1 MECRPRGRW
10 VIDDE
15 LLQELL
21 AKATGLY
28 NSGEYRAAID
38 AWKEAL
44 GVDPSSQ
51 KAQEGIQMA
60 TLLLGDWEP
69 AAAIAE
75 TPGGSTPPTSASR
88 PADGA
93 PAVPKDLTPDQIAT
107 RLDEGA
113 TRVRTLLRQRRYSEA
128 VEGARSL
135 VPIDP
140 DSEEVQRLLEEAQQ
154 AFESAPFIEE
164 HLTLARELGAQER
177 LEEAEAECKKVFAL
191 DPTNPD
197 GHVLLMELRT
207 RRANE
212 MRSPSAP
219 RRDPEA
225 SGMTMRIDAT
235 QLKGIQRTP
244 GGAGQPRPTAPEP
257 VAPEAP
263 AAEPMAG
270 APGAAAAPPT
280 AETLPDELFDFDPS
294 ALDAAAKEPA
304 ANALPLSQPGPE
316 DDLLVQDPGG
326 DAGDPG
332 ADAAQAAA
340 DAATVAEAE
349 PADGAGP
356 ADNVEAGDSQE
367 PEQGAEPPADDVH
380 VIDDVE
386 DNYVDAA
393 TVVPPAVR
401 LVDRKGAQ
409 GPSVETLMDQLD
421 DLEKIPLAQPAA
433 KPPAATPKPS
443 TPAPGSWEQELTDLN
458 RKTGQHDLVGHNAAK
473 APTRKAEPDEDVDLS
488 ALLGGELG
496 DDPES
501 PAGAAHRGTEAADEE
516 APSIPLDMP
525 EPASAPADA
534 AGDHALDAMPDVDRE
549 PPAAA
554 ASEEPATPPAE
565 GRSRSNLPIYF
576 ALLGVLILAIGA
588 GVWWFFFQPR
598 AAAGQVP
605 PASTAPPPSSHNRT
619 PGSEDALP
627 TPMGSTSRQP
637 AQQHTAPTA
646 APAPGAGTTPAA
658 GGSTAGVP
666 PPATQGAPTTT
677 GTPAA
682 QGAVPAAA
690 APASAPGGRAASVA
704 AGAPTSASP
713 SAGSAPSAGATA
725 AGAAVPAPSA
735 PPAPRSLEEV
745 KRESARH
752 MAEGKRLMALEKWQE
767 AHAEFANVLA
777 LDPMSFESRELLD
790 KTQVKIDQDLKVK
803 KDLDEARHAFEDKDY
818 QGALWK
824 LYRLPHDP
832 RLGDIDLRIRN
843 AWFNWAVVGL
853 KGGDAVDAKQKLTE
867 VLQADP
873 GDADARKMMEV
884 AERYAARPKDR
895 TFYSFVDTLRFRT
908 FDQK

>member
-1 MECRPRGRW
+1 

-44 GVDPSSQ
+44 GVDSSSQ

-69 AAAIAE
+69 TAAIAAA
-75 TPGGSTPPTSASR
+75 PKGSTPPSAASR

-93 PAVPKDLTPDQIAT
+93 PAIPNDLTPDEIAT
-107 RLDEGA
+107 RLDQGA

-154 AFESAPFIEE
+154 AFEAAPFIEE
-164 HLTLARELGAQER
+164 HLTLARELAAQER

-212 MRSPSAP
+212 SRAQSSP
-219 RRDPEA
+219 RREPQA
-225 SGMTMRIDAT
+225 SASMTMRIDAT
-235 QLKGIQRTP
+235 QLKGMQRS
-244 GGAGQPRPTAPEP
+244 AAAAAQPAPRTPEP
-257 VAPEAP
+257 VAAVEPEPVVETAGDQMADQPAVAAP
-263 AAEPMAG
+263 SSAAEA
-270 APGAAAAPPT
+270 
-280 AETLPDELFDFDPS
+280 LPDELFDFDP
-294 ALDAAAKEPA
+294 AAIDATAHAPRA
-304 ANALPLSQPGPE
+304 DALPLSEPGAD
-316 DDLLVQDPGG
+316 DDLTVQGLDG
-326 DAGDPG
+326 DAGVPGPG
-332 ADAAQAAA
+332 ASDAAAAA
-340 DAATVAEAE
+340 TGDDTGSAEESGSA
-349 PADGAGP
+349 
-356 ADNVEAGDSQE
+356 
-367 PEQGAEPPADDVH
+367 ADDVH
-380 VIDDVE
+380 VIDDPE
-386 DNYVDAA
+386 DGYVDAA

-401 LVDRKGAQ
+401 LVDRKGAP
-409 GPSVETLMDQLD
+409 GPSVESLMGKLD
-421 DLEKIPLAQPAA
+421 DLEEVPLATRAAKPSGPAA
-433 KPPAATPKPS
+433 KPA

-458 RKTGQHDLVGHNAAK
+458 RKTGQHDIVGRSAAK
-473 APTRKAEPDEDVDLS
+473 SPGRKAEPEGDVDLS
-488 ALLGGELG
+488 ALLGDELG
-496 DDPES
+496 DAADAS
-501 PAGAAHRGTEAADEE
+501 SGAAHDGAETADDA
-516 APSIPLDMP
+516 APSIPLDLP
-525 EPASAPADA
+525 EPAPVDA
-534 AGDHALDAMPDVDRE
+534 AEDLELGAIPEVDAE
-549 PPAAA
+549 PPAVE
-554 ASEEPATPPAE
+554 ASAEPAPPPAE
-565 GRSRSNLPIYF
+565 GRSRANLPIYF

-605 PASTAPPPSSHNRT
+605 PASTAPPPSSHNRAPAT
-619 PGSEDALP
+619 GDALP
-627 TPMGSTSRQP
+627 TPIGSTSRQTT
-637 AQQHTAPTA
+637 QQH
-646 APAPGAGTTPAA
+646 
-658 GGSTAGVP
+658 V
-666 PPATQGAPTTT
+666 APTT
-677 GTPAA
+677 
-682 QGAVPAAA
+682 
-690 APASAPGGRAASVA
+690 APATAPA
-704 AGAPTSASP
+704 
-713 SAGSAPSAGATA
+713 AGSAPA
-725 AGAAVPAPSA
+725 AGASAAMAQPPAMPGAPPEPGTSTTPGMPLAPSA
-735 PPAPRSLEEV
+735 PAPSDAQGGHAAAPPASPAVAPAPTAPPPPRSLEEV

-752 MAEGKRLMALEKWQE
+752 MAEGKRLMTVEKWQE
-767 AHAEFANVLA
+767 AHAEFATVLA

-790 KTQVKIDQDLKVK
+790 KTQVKIDQDLKVR

-843 AWFNWAVVGL
+843 AWFNWAVVGM

-873 GDADARKMMEV
+873 VDGDAKKMMEV
-884 AERYAARPKDR
+884 AERYASRPKDR

>member
-1 MECRPRGRW
+1 

-75 TPGGSTPPTSASR
+75 TPRGSTPPSSASR

-107 RLDEGA
+107 RLDQGA

-154 AFESAPFIEE
+154 AFEAAPFIEE

-207 RRANE
+207 RRASE
-212 MRSPSAP
+212 VRSHPAAHG
-219 RRDPEA
+219 DPVA

-244 GGAGQPRPTAPEP
+244 GAAAQTRAAAPEP
-257 VAPEAP
+257 VVMEEPEAEPVAEAPEA
-263 AAEPMAG
+263 E
-270 APGAAAAPPT
+270 AAPPT

-304 ANALPLSQPGPE
+304 AHALPLSEPGPE
-316 DDLLVQDPGG
+316 DELVVQGLGG
-326 DAGDPG
+326 DAGVPG
-332 ADAAQAAA
+332 ADTAQAAA
-340 DAATVAEAE
+340 DAVADDAGPANDAAPADNAGAADGQE
-349 PADGAGP
+349 PAD
-356 ADNVEAGDSQE
+356 
-367 PEQGAEPPADDVH
+367 GAEPPADDVH
-380 VIDDVE
+380 VIDDAE

-401 LVDRKGAQ
+401 LVDRKGAP
-409 GPSVETLMDQLD
+409 GPSVETLMDKLG
-421 DLEKIPLAQPAA
+421 DLEEIPLARPAA
-433 KPPAATPKPS
+433 KPSAANAKPS
-443 TPAPGSWEQELTDLN
+443 APTPGSWEQELTDLN
-458 RKTGQHDLVGHNAAK
+458 RKTGQHDIVGRSAAK
-473 APTRKAEPDEDVDLS
+473 APERKAEPDEDVDLS
-488 ALLGGELG
+488 ALLGDELG
-496 DDPES
+496 DEPGT
-501 PAGAAHRGTEAADEE
+501 PVGAAHQGPEAAHEE

-525 EPASAPADA
+525 EPAPAAADA
-534 AGDHALDAMPDVDRE
+534 AGDLEPGAMPDVAGE
-549 PPAAA
+549 PPAGE
-554 ASEEPATPPAE
+554 EEPATPPAE

-588 GVWWFFFQPR
+588 GVWWFFFQPH
-598 AAAGQVP
+598 AASGQVP
-605 PASTAPPPSSHNRT
+605 PASTAPPPSSRSRT

-627 TPMGSTSRQP
+627 TPIGSTSRQP

-646 APAPGAGTTPAA
+646 APGAGSTPVA
-658 GGSTAGVP
+658 GDSTAGAP
-666 PPATQGAPTTT
+666 PPTTQGAPSAT
-677 GTPAA
+677 GTPAS
-682 QGAVPAAA
+682 QGAAPVA
-690 APASAPGGRAASVA
+690 APPAGAAGGRAASAA
-704 AGAPTSASP
+704 AGAAGSASP
-713 SAGSAPSAGATA
+713 APRAAPSAGGTA
-725 AGAAVPAPSA
+725 AGAAAPAPSA

-767 AHAEFANVLA
+767 AHSEFASVLA

-790 KTQVKIDQDLKVK
+790 KTQVKIDQDLKVR

-884 AERYAARPKDR
+884 AERYAARQKDR

>member
-28 NSGEYRAAID
+28 NGGEYRAAID

-75 TPGGSTPPTSASR
+75 APRGSTPPSSASR

-93 PAVPKDLTPDQIAT
+93 PAVPQDLTPDQIAT
-107 RLDEGA
+107 RLDQGA

-212 MRSPSAP
+212 VRSPSAP
-219 RRDPEA
+219 RPDPLA

-235 QLKGIQRTP
+235 QLKGVQRTP
-244 GGAGQPRPTAPEP
+244 GGAAPSGPSAPGPVATEESAAAPE
-257 VAPEAP
+257 
-263 AAEPMAG
+263 
-270 APGAAAAPPT
+270 AAAAPPA
-280 AETLPDELFDFDPS
+280 AETLPDELFDFDPA
-294 ALDAAAKEPA
+294 ALDPAANEPA

-316 DDLLVQDPGG
+316 DDLLVHDLG
-326 DAGDPG
+326 DADEPG
-332 ADAAQAAA
+332 TNGAQATADDATLAA
-340 DAATVAEAE
+340 AGPAPDDGPADHAGT
-349 PADGAGP
+349 ADGA
-356 ADNVEAGDSQE
+356 Q
-367 PEQGAEPPADDVH
+367 PPADDVH
-380 VIDDVE
+380 VIDDAA

-393 TVVPPAVR
+393 TIVPPAVR
-401 LVDRKGAQ
+401 LVDRKGAP

-421 DLEKIPLAQPAA
+421 DPEGIPLAQSAA
-433 KPPAATPKPS
+433 KPSAATPNPS
-443 TPAPGSWEQELTDLN
+443 APAPGSWEQELTDLN
-458 RKTGQHDLVGHNAAK
+458 RKTGQHDLVGRSAAK

-496 DDPES
+496 DEPE
-501 PAGAAHRGTEAADEE
+501 AAADAEHQGSHAADEE
-516 APSIPLDMP
+516 APSIPLDVP
-525 EPASAPADA
+525 APAPAPSPAHAHA
-534 AGDHALDAMPDVDRE
+534 AGDQDPGALPDARMD
-549 PPAAA
+549 PPAGETR
-554 ASEEPATPPAE
+554 EEPATPPAE
-565 GRSRSNLPIYF
+565 GRSRSNLPVYF

-598 AAAGQVP
+598 AAAGAAGQVP
-605 PASTAPPPSSHNRT
+605 PASTAPPPSSRNRA

-627 TPMGSTSRQP
+627 TPIGSTSKQP
-637 AQQHTAPTA
+637 AQQHAAPTA
-646 APAPGAGTTPAA
+646 APAPGAGSTPAPADPAA
-658 GGSTAGVP
+658 GAP
-666 PPATQGAPTTT
+666 P
-677 GTPAA
+677 PAA
-682 QGAVPAAA
+682 QGAPGATGTPASQGASTTVGAAPSAGGTTSGAA
-690 APASAPGGRAASVA
+690 APAPSAPAS
-704 AGAPTSASP
+704 
-713 SAGSAPSAGATA
+713 
-725 AGAAVPAPSA
+725 
-735 PPAPRSLEEV
+735 PPAPRSLEDV

-767 AHAEFANVLA
+767 AHAEFATVLA

-790 KTQVKIDQDLKVK
+790 KTQVRIDQDLKVG
-803 KDLDEARHAFEDKDY
+803 KDFDEARHAFEDKDY

-824 LYRLPHDP
+824 LYRMPHDP

-853 KGGDAVDAKQKLTE
+853 KGGDAGDAKQKLTE
-867 VLQADP
+867 VLQVDP

-884 AERYAARPKDR
+884 AERYASRPKDR